1 MNRETLEY
9 YANYFNRQEGRS
21 VPCSNQVVV
30 CAVVTQR
37 LDRALK
43 IMSDRGVK
51 PVIQSRSWVEWRI
64 GNERWIWR
72 YLDEYCRGYRF
83 YKVIV
88 EDSIDDFVFER
99 IVRPCCDLYCCSF
112 EIV

>member
-1 MNRETLEY
+1 MNREVLEY
-9 YANYFNRQEGRS
+9 YANCFNRQEGNS

-51 PVIQSRSWVEWRI
+51 PVRQSRSWVEWII

-72 YLDEYCRGYRF
+72 PWNENCRGYRF

-88 EDSIDDFVFER
+88 EESVEQFVFEY
-99 IVRPCCDLYCCSF
+99 IVKPCCDLYCCSF
-112 EIV
+112 EII